1 MRLAL
6 FVQERSL
13 MLEIT
18 TSTGPSPS
26 PLSTILTTKNFTFQH
41 RLLSTGT
48 STTPY
53 DDAKL
58 QQNEKIVFSK
68 GYRMFQI
75 GYKKPRYTLGKA

>member
-1 MRLAL
+1 
-6 FVQERSL
+6 

-26 PLSTILTTKNFTFQH
+26 PLSTILTTKNFTIQH

-75 GYKKPRYTLGKA
+75 GYKKALLHPRKSLKTKEKSIFMPL